1 MLADPL
7 RFVQHK
13 QTDTVEQTM
22 LTDLFRIVQHKQTY
36 TNMLYLL
43 LAFPLGL
50 VYFILIVLG
59 ISLGIGLL
67 VLIIGFP
74 LILLFLIIWWQLAVF
89 ERSMT
94 IAWLHVPIPPMS
106 VAPYAGRTW
115 VENVLARLSDAMT
128 WKSLAY
134 LLLKFPFGLLS
145 FCLIVTMVPLILAL
159 SIVALILGCLVAP
172 FLCLALLLKGTGLN
186 SAMVSRYLL
195 ICCSGYGLL
204 WVPLSLFNSLAALWG
219 QFARVTLG
227 MSQQAILLARAKAE
241 VEQERARAQRADQ
254 QRRELIINVS
264 HELRTPVASIRG
276 HIESLIASCS
286 EDAATPL
293 SPATLSNYLTIVH
306 RESVRLGTLVDDL
319 LALARS
325 EKSELQLHMAP
336 VAASEIVE
344 EVYQTLMPLAQR
356 ERQITLIRSVV
367 PALPLV
373 MADRQRL
380 LQVLL
385 NLVRN
390 AIIYTPDG
398 GIVSISLSQAE
409 PGYLALS
416 VADTGIGIAPEDQLH
431 IFDRFYRADASRSRA
446 SGGFGLGL
454 AIVRDFVVAMG
465 GAIEVEST
473 VGEGSRF
480 CVRLRIA

>member
-1 MLADPL
+1 MLANL
-7 RFVQHK
+7 LHIAQR
-13 QTDTVEQTM
+13 
-22 LTDLFRIVQHKQTY
+22 KQTY

-43 LAFPLGL
+43 LTFPLGL
-50 VYFILIVLG
+50 VYFILVVLG

-67 VLIIGFP
+67 VLIIGLP

-89 ERSMT
+89 ERAMT
-94 IAWLHVPIPPMS
+94 IAWLHITIPPLS
-106 VAPYAGRTW
+106 VAHAAKGSW
-115 VENVLARLSDAMT
+115 LGQVQVRLTNAMT
-128 WKSLAY
+128 WKTLAY
-134 LLLKFPFGLLS
+134 LFLKFPFGVLAFSLLIT
-145 FCLIVTMVPLILAL
+145 LGTLMLAL
-159 SIVALILGCLVAP
+159 GLVGAVLGIVAAP
-172 FLCLALLLKGTGLN
+172 FIYLALLTKGKDVTG
-186 SAMVSRYLL
+186 SMVINYLL
-195 ICCSGYGLL
+195 ICCSGYGVL
-204 WVPLSLFNSLAALWG
+204 WFPLILFNSLATLWG

-227 MSQQAILLARAKAE
+227 MSQQAILLARAKEE
-241 VEQERARAQRADQ
+241 VEQERARAERADQ

-276 HIESLIASCS
+276 HIESLIASCND
-286 EDAATPL
+286 DATTPL
-293 SPATLSNYLTIVH
+293 SPATLNNYLTIVH

-325 EKSELQLHMAP
+325 EKSELQLHMSP
-336 VAASEIVE
+336 VAAGEIVE

-356 ERQITLIRSVV
+356 ERQIVLIRSVA

-380 LQVLL
+380 LQVVL

-390 AIIYTPDG
+390 AITYTPDG
-398 GIVSISLSQAE
+398 GIVSLALFQAE

-416 VADTGIGIAPEDQLH
+416 VADTGVGIAPEDQAR
-431 IFDRFYRADASRSRA
+431 IFERFYRADASRSRA

-454 AIVRDFVVAMG
+454 SIVRDFVMAMG
-465 GAIEVEST
+465 GSIEVEST

-480 CVRLRIA
+480 CVRLRVA